1 MLNLGRDDADWRD
14 ARWHGPSCPSMMR
27 SHSAASCSRSRLC
40 RAQASEPERTALGS
54 GFRQSLVELA
64 GELASSAFGWK
75 TGLRRANQTGLATL
89 EYAFTGVAS
98 LRCSAKV
105 SEAARERPLDSAER
119 ASGFGAGAGAG

>member
-40 RAQASEPERTALGS
+40 RASTALGS

-98 LRCSAKV
+98 LRCNAAV
-105 SEAARERPLDSAER
+105 SEAARAPPR
-119 ASGFGAGAGAG
+119 

>member
-14 ARWHGPSCPSMMR
+14 ARWHGPSCLTMVR

-40 RAQASEPERTALGS
+40 RAQASEPERTALGC

-75 TGLRRANQTGLATL
+75 TGLRRANETELATL

-98 LRCSAKV
+98 LRCNATV
-105 SEAARERPLDSAER
+105 SEAARAPPR
-119 ASGFGAGAGAG
+119 